1 MSDAHAKQ
9 YYFGSGTETNQG
21 SGTIDTYEVTEMT
34 PEAALDV
41 PGDYHTPQVGVTAPI
56 AQDKRRGSS

>member
-21 SGTIDTYEVTEMT
+21 SGTIDTYEATAET
-34 PEAALDV
+34 PEAALEA
-41 PGDYHTPQVGVTAPI
+41 PGNFVLSQPDLSAPI
-56 AQDKRRGSS
+56 TQDKRRGSS